1 MKIFR
6 VSVKGD
12 PQLSTHCFVAAS
24 DKKSAKKSAPKG
36 MDVAEWHICM
46 GPRHGD
52 IPGTDGRPSPRA
64 TQVIG
69 GVPMCEGCVAQRT
82 MSVEQRLDRL
92 EELVIALKHDLS
104 AHADDGHGYGSD

>member
-12 PQLSTHCFVAAS
+12 PRPSTRCFVAAP
-24 DKKSAKKSAPKG
+24 DKKSARKSAPKG

-52 IPGTDGRPSPRA
+52 IPGTDECPPPRA

-69 GVPMCEGCVAQRT
+69 GVPMCEICVAQRT
-82 MSVEQRLDRL
+82 MSVEQWLDRL
-92 EELVIALKHDLS
+92 EKLVVTLRADLIFHEES
-104 AHADDGHGYGSD
+104 VPDV